1 MIILYYYHYH
11 FIYFYKIGICCWHIQ
26 FPGIG
31 MALNDDDKY
40 NLKMWM
46 EFIPHPRQQP
56 IHGLG
61 VSFDNW

>member
-1 MIILYYYHYH
+1 MVG
-11 FIYFYKIGICCWHIQ
+11 YKEGICSWNIQ
-26 FPGIG
+26 FPGVG
-31 MALNDDDKY
+31 TTLNDDDKY

-61 VSFDNW
+61 ISSDNW